1 MADVLITSRS
11 FGEFAS
17 IGIDILAEACLSA
30 YRPGPDERPI
40 TEERL
45 LKLVAQQAPRAII
58 TGTDSITSAVLA
70 AADRL
75 RLVVKHG
82 VGVDSIDIDAATSLG
97 ILIANAPDTNTQTV
111 ADITVGMILSLLRGI
126 VRSACSART
135 GGWERVVGNEV
146 GAQTIGVV
154 GTGKIGSEVVRRLVP
169 FGPTIL
175 GYDVVK
181 NDDLVTSCGL
191 TYVSLEEMLKRSDVV
206 TLHVPLLPQTRHLI
220 GRSQFELMKDHV
232 KLVNIARGPLVDE
245 SALEGFLRVH
255 PKAAAALDVFAT
267 EPPQASP
274 LLRLDNVLP
283 TTHIGGYTFEAME
296 RMDRIC
302 AETVVGVLAG
312 ESPLNLL
319 NPAACDRRPNE

>member
-11 FGEFAS
+11 FGEFVS
-17 IGIDILAEACLSA
+17 VGNDILAEAGLSA
-30 YRPGPDERPI
+30 YRPGPDERPV

-45 LKLVAQQAPRAII
+45 LKLIAEQAPRAII
-58 TGTDSITSAVLA
+58 AGSDSITSAVLA

-75 RLVVKHG
+75 WLVVKHG
-82 VGVDSIDIDAATSLG
+82 VGVDSIDIDAATSFG
-97 ILIANAPDTNTQTV
+97 ILVANAPDTNTQTV

-135 GGWERVVGNEV
+135 GEWERVVGHEV

-154 GTGKIGSEVVRRLVP
+154 GTGKIGSAVIRRLAP

-175 GYDVVK
+175 GHDVVK
-181 NDDLVTSCGL
+181 NDDLVTLCGL
-191 TYVSLEEMLKRSDVV
+191 TYVSLEELLERSDVV
-206 TLHVPLLPQTRHLI
+206 TLHVPLLPETRHLI
-220 GRSQFELMKDHV
+220 GRSQFDRMKDDV

-245 SALEGFLRVH
+245 SALEEFLRAH

-267 EPPQASP
+267 EPPQTSP
-274 LLRLDNVLP
+274 LLKLDNVLP
-283 TTHIGGYTFEAME
+283 TTHIGGYTYEAME

-302 AETVVGVLAG
+302 AATVIDVLVGRRP
-312 ESPLNLL
+312 ENLL
-319 NPAACDRRPNE
+319 NAAAVPRPSA